1 MRGIRLCTV
10 GTSATGK
17 GGEQHDAGADEYY
30 RATNRLLGLRPVIL
44 NVMPYSLGRHLDMLL
59 FIASK
64 GRVQRTEG
72 YGDPVGVITLAI

>member
-1 MRGIRLCTV
+1 MRGSRFCTV

-17 GGEQHDAGADEYY
+17 GSERHDAGADEYS
-30 RATNRLLGLRPVIL
+30 RATKRLSGLRPVIL

-72 YGDPVGVITLAI
+72 YGDPVGVSALVI